1 MKKMDN
7 VIRKVFTM
15 SMETAV
21 GIAII
26 GACIYL
32 AFVEKVSVM
41 PEGISFADTSYV
53 LYQFLSV
60 GIYAVILVVFC
71 IGLGLTVNG
80 IEKMSDAVNHGIK
93 G

>member
-7 VIRKVFTM
+7 VIRKLLAM
-15 SMETAV
+15 SMETAI
-21 GIAII
+21 GIVLIAVT
-26 GACIYL
+26 IYL
-32 AFVEKVSVM
+32 AFIEKVNVM
-41 PEGISFADTSYV
+41 PEGITFADTSYV

-80 IEKMSDAVNHGIK
+80 IDKMHDAVNHGIK